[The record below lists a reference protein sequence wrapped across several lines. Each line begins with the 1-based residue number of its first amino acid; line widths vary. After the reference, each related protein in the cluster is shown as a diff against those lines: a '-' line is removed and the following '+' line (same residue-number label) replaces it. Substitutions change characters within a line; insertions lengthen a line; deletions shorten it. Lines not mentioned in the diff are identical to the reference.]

1 MVVHHKIRYSRVRA
15 GHRHFEPTEAMKK
28 KGFQWQ
34 NLGPEGPEARAKAFR
49 LYEDWLRVR
58 NAPVEADGG
67 STYPHGSVGWA
78 WDRYRQ
84 TEAWAAKSA
93 STRKKDWEW
102 SWRWIGTAFGD
113 VSPRTIE
120 IEAIEDLYGH
130 VLETKG
136 IHTAHRVVKI
146 WRALWKVMASFKLCE
161 IGADPSKIVR
171 NKAPKGRNQTWSE
184 IEIIAIAKRAWRDG
198 YKGLA
203 ALLAVAWDTQFAP
216 VDCRTL
222 TLGQRVKDR
231 RGTFFD
237 TARGKTGKAVIGTLS
252 RRTVKIMD
260 AYIAGLGFDLHED
273 APIFRQLNGR
283 PFKSKDL
290 SDEFRLIRDLVFPGD
305 NRLMLDIRRSG
316 AVEALA
322 GQVELSAIAA
332 KMGNTIDVNKK
343 LQETYLPRRAATVR
357 LVDEARKRGRQI
369 LKDEE

>member
-1 MVVHHKIRYSRVRA
+1 MTTFFIGCTHF
-15 GHRHFEPTEAMKK
+15 GHSNII
-28 KGFQWQ
+28 
-34 NLGPEGPEARAKAFR
+34 NL
-49 LYEDWLRVR
+49 
-58 NAPVEADGG
+58 
-67 STYPHGSVGWA
+67 
-78 WDRYRQ
+78 
-84 TEAWAAKSA
+84 
-93 STRKKDWEW
+93 
-102 SWRWIGTAFGD
+102 
-113 VSPRTIE
+113 
-120 IEAIEDLYGH
+120 
-130 VLETKG
+130 
-136 IHTAHRVVKI
+136 
-146 WRALWKVMASFKLCE
+146 
-161 IGADPSKIVR
+161 
-171 NKAPKGRNQTWSE
+171 
-184 IEIIAIAKRAWRDG
+184 AKRAWRDG

-322 GQVELSAIAA
+322 GQVEISAIAA